1 MKVVLP
7 SETTHT
13 IQLIP
18 RFDPYTLLVLSLF
31 KESTRVTTT
40 PANTYYMQNG
50 YLYITFDSTF
60 VEGEKYQIKIA
71 SGDDIVWRGKLLA
84 TEQVSQ
90 KYKLTNDLYFYE

>member
-31 KESTRVTTT
+31 KEATRVTTT
-40 PANTYYMQNG
+40 PVNTYYMQNG
-50 YLYITFDSTF
+50 YLYITFDGTF
-60 VEGEKYQIKIA
+60 IEGEKYQIKIA
-71 SGDDIVWRGKLLA
+71 SGTDIVWRGKLLC
-84 TEQVSQ
+84 TSQVSQ
-90 KYKLTNDLYFYE
+90 QYKLTNDLYFYE

>member
-31 KESTRVTTT
+31 KEATRVTTT
-40 PANTYYMQNG
+40 PVNTYYMQNG
-50 YLYITFDSTF
+50 YLYITFDGTF
-60 VEGEKYQIKIA
+60 IDGEKYQIKIA
-71 SGDDIVWRGKLLA
+71 SGSDIVWRGKLLC
-84 TEQVSQ
+84 TSQVSQ
-90 KYKLTNDLYFYE
+90 QYKLTNDLYFYE